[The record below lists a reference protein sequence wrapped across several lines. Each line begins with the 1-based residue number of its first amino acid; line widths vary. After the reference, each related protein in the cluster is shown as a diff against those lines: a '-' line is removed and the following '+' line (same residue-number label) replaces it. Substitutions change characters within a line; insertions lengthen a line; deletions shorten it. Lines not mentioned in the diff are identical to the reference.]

1 MNPTRNFRRAR
12 RALLGFVTL
21 AALGWAPRAGA
32 REPIVTRFDVPDNR
46 IAITFDACAT
56 KTHGYG
62 FDRHVYRVLQREQV
76 PATIFVSGRWAEFHP
91 AVMTELSAD
100 PLIEFGNHSYDH
112 PHMSRLTNDDMEREV
127 DETEAVLG
135 RYGKHGVAFRP
146 PFGDFNARMLDVVR
160 ERGLPVVSWDV
171 VSGDPAAATTT
182 QGMIREVERHTRP
195 GSIVI
200 FHING
205 RGWKT
210 AEALPSILRE
220 LRSRGFS
227 FVHLSEL
234 LGAPP
239 APPVLAAAAS
249 PRPPAVEASPAVPP
263 RPPAAASPPVAAVA
277 AGSTPLEAAAASP
290 PVAPPAAVMGPKT
303 AAPPPAASRAITGPF
318 VLAPEIAPQIVPEPA
333 TVQPPPFRAPA
344 VVSRAP
350 ASAPSRDGGGR
361 PVIIEATG
369 HAPTAASMRWA
380 SEGAK
385 RVPATNREP
394 VQAARPVA
402 R

>member
-1 MNPTRNFRRAR
+1 MKRAR
-12 RALLGFVTL
+12 PRARPRAASVVVL
-21 AALGWAPRAGA
+21 ACALVPALGWVPRAGA
-32 REPIVTRFDVPDNR
+32 REPIVTRFDIPDNR

-62 FDRHVYRVLQREQV
+62 FDRQVYQILQREHV
-76 PATIFVSGRWAEFHP
+76 PATIFVSGRWVEFHP
-91 AVMTELSAD
+91 GVMTQLAAD

-112 PHMSRLTNDDMEREV
+112 PHMSRLGNDDIVREI

-182 QGMIREVERHTRP
+182 QGMIHEVGRRTRS

-220 LRSRGFS
+220 LKTRGFS

-234 LGAPP
+234 LGVPSGGPVVVTAPASAPP
-239 APPVLAAAAS
+239 APA
-249 PRPPAVEASPAVPP
+249 PAFVVDSF
-263 RPPAAASPPVAAVA
+263 
-277 AGSTPLEAAAASP
+277 T
-290 PVAPPAAVMGPKT
+290 
-303 AAPPPAASRAITGPF
+303 PPPEMP
-318 VLAPEIAPQIVPEPA
+318 PQIVPEPA
-333 TVQPPPFRAPA
+333 AVQPPPFRTPAPA
-344 VVSRAP
+344 RSPARAP
-350 ASAPSRDGGGR
+350 DAA
-361 PVIIEATG
+361 VIVETAG
-369 HAPTAASMRWA
+369 HAPTAAKMRWA
-380 SEGAK
+380 AESAKHAPPPNRQPAEGP
-385 RVPATNREP
+385 R
-394 VQAARPVA
+394 AAPR
-402 R
+402 